1 MFFSIYRDALDYIWT
16 GLMWSASVQKF
27 KWCGDTTSS
36 YRNWCTGEPQVD
48 PTNNKLCV
56 AMKVDR
62 VSGGSSIA
70 RGCLEVF
77 DCSTP
82 LPFLC
87 HRRCSNYAFMENAAN
102 IVGDLIE

>member
-1 MFFSIYRDALDYIWT
+1 
-16 GLMWSASVQKF
+16 MWSVSVQKF

-36 YRNWCTGEPQVD
+36 YRNWCSGEPQVD
-48 PTNNKLCV
+48 PASNKLCV
-56 AMKVDR
+56 AMKVNR

-82 LPFLC
+82 FPYLC
-87 HRRCSNYAFMENAAN
+87 HRRCSNYAFMEKALN
-102 IVGDLIE
+102 IVNDLIG